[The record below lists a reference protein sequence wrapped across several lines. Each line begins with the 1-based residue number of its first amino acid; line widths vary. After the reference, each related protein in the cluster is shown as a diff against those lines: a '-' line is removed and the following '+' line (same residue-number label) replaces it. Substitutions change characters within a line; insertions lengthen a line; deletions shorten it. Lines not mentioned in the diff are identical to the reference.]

1 MHGWGGILR
10 NGMIIMVKTLKSTII
25 KLVARLLG
33 TCVLCIVLALLCQ
46 HAWAVVNRKSLMTA
60 IINDPHFEVYVFSVG
75 GGLLGLFALILS
87 LIWRARRDVTL
98 ISLAAFILF
107 LLPLGWFK
115 TKEWWTVGRFDT
127 VSMVED
133 LTLFRPFTGKNILV
147 SLDKPLEKRME
158 GKQPRIDGV
167 MNMFRFYASIVENV
181 CRKDGWMAEAEAAGT
196 ALGRL
201 LTDEADVVFSGLP
214 PQAVSAKAA
223 SQGKALDT
231 TLVVK
236 DAFVFYVHADNPVD
250 NLSLEQIK
258 QIYGGKVMDWKD
270 VGSTKGGGIE
280 AFQRP
285 MDSENQA
292 VFKRITENCPLME
305 PPTIEKYVVGG
316 VIHPPADYRNS
327 GKAIG
332 YSYRSQAA
340 DLLLKKKIKLLS
352 IDGVAPSPENI
363 LNGTYPYV
371 VEYYMVTVKDGR
383 EEEVERNIRA
393 LREFIFSPQGKEL
406 AEKCGLI
413 PMRNE

>member
-1 MHGWGGILR
+1 MEQKQKTIVKILVR
-10 NGMIIMVKTLKSTII
+10 LAVT
-25 KLVARLLG
+25 VAFIAVFSWL
-33 TCVLCIVLALLCQ
+33 CV
-46 HAWAVVNRKSLMTA
+46 HAWVVINRKSLMTA
-60 IINDPHFEVYVFSVG
+60 IINDPHFEVYIFSIG

-87 LIWRARRDVTL
+87 LIWGARRDVTL

-107 LLPLGWFK
+107 MLPLGWVK
-115 TKEWWTVGRFDT
+115 TKEWFTVGRFDT
-127 VSMVED
+127 ISMVED
-133 LTLFRPFTGKNILV
+133 LTLFRPFTEKNILV
-147 SLDKPLEKRME
+147 KLDKPLEKRME

-181 CRKDGWMAEAEAAGT
+181 CRKEGWMAEAEAAGT

-201 LTDEADVVFSGLP
+201 FTDEADVVFCGLP

-223 SQGKALDT
+223 SQGKELET

-236 DAFVFYVHADNPVD
+236 DAFVFYVNADNPVD

-258 QIYGGKVMDWKD
+258 QIYGGKTTDWKD
-270 VGSTKGGGIE
+270 IGSQKGGSIE

-292 VFKRITENCPLME
+292 IFRKITENCPLME
-305 PPTIEKYVVGG
+305 PPTMEKHVVGG

-327 GKAIG
+327 GNAIG

-352 IDGVAPSPENI
+352 TDSVTPTPENI

-371 VEYYMVTVKDGR
+371 MDYYMVTIKDNR

-393 LREFIFSPQGKEL
+393 LRDFIFSPQGKEL
-406 AEKCGLI
+406 AEKCGVIQATGL
-413 PMRNE
+413 

>member
-1 MHGWGGILR
+1 MADGNGETMDQKQKTIVKILVR
-10 NGMIIMVKTLKSTII
+10 LAAT
-25 KLVARLLG
+25 VAFIAAF
-33 TCVLCIVLALLCQ
+33 CWLCYY
-46 HAWAVVNRKSLMTA
+46 AWAVVNRKSLMTA

-87 LIWRARRDVTL
+87 LIWRARRDVTF

-147 SLDKPLEKRME
+147 SLDRPLEKRMD

-167 MNMFRFYASIVENV
+167 MNMFRFYASIVENA
-181 CRKDGWMAEAEAAGT
+181 CRKDGWMAETEATGT

-201 LTDEADVVFSGLP
+201 FTDEADVVFCGLP
-214 PQAVSAKAA
+214 PQSVSAKAIA
-223 SQGKALDT
+223 QGKELDM

-236 DAFVFYVHADNPVD
+236 DAFVFYVNADNPVD

-258 QIYGGKVMDWKD
+258 QIYGGKTTDWKD
-270 VGSTKGGGIE
+270 VGSKKKGVIE

-292 VFKRITENCPLME
+292 VFRRITEDCPLME
-305 PPTIEKYVVGG
+305 PPTMEKHAVGG

-327 GKAIG
+327 GNAIG

-352 IDGVAPSPENI
+352 IDGVAPTAENI

-371 VEYYMVTVKDGR
+371 TEYYMVTVKDGR

-406 AEKCGLI
+406 AEKCGLVQATVF
-413 PMRNE
+413 

>member
-1 MHGWGGILR
+1 MADGNGETMDQKQKTIVKILVR
-10 NGMIIMVKTLKSTII
+10 LAAT
-25 KLVARLLG
+25 VAFIAAF
-33 TCVLCIVLALLCQ
+33 CWLCYY
-46 HAWAVVNRKSLMTA
+46 AWAVVNRKSLMTA

-87 LIWRARRDVTL
+87 LIWRARRDVTF

-115 TKEWWTVGRFDT
+115 TKEWWIVGRFDT

-147 SLDKPLEKRME
+147 SLDKPLEKRMD

-181 CRKDGWMAEAEAAGT
+181 CRKDGWMAEAEPAGA

-223 SQGKALDT
+223 SQGKILDT

-258 QIYGGKVMDWKD
+258 QIYGGKVTNWKD
-270 VGSTKGGGIE
+270 VGSTKGGSIE

-340 DLLLKKKIKLLS
+340 NLLLKKKIKLLS

-371 VEYYMVTVKDGR
+371 TEYYMVTVKDGR